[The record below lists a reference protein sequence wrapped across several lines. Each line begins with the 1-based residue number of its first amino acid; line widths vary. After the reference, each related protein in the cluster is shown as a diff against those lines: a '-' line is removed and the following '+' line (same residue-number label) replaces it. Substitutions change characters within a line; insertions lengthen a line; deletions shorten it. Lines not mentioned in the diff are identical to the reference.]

1 MMRDQPHNPRLPA
14 RRSDA
19 KLSLALVLG
28 VVVGIA
34 LGLLS
39 TSAMAPGAGEYV
51 NPTWSEGT
59 TMIVAPVVDD
69 AQRPA
74 VSVYRDAISTLSEEI
89 AIYESGH
96 QGRR

>member
-1 MMRDQPHNPRLPA
+1 MMMPAQRYIPRLRA

-19 KLSLALVLG
+19 RLSLAIVLG

-39 TSAMAPGAGEYV
+39 SSALAPGAGEYV

-74 VSVYRDAISTLSEEI
+74 VSVYREAISTLSEEV
-89 AIYESGH
+89 AIYEA
-96 QGRR
+96 RP

>member
-1 MMRDQPHNPRLPA
+1 MMMPAQRYIPRLRA

-19 KLSLALVLG
+19 RLSLAILLG

-39 TSAMAPGAGEYV
+39 SSALAPGTGEYV

-74 VSVYRDAISTLSEEI
+74 VSVYREAISTLSEEV
-89 AIYESGH
+89 AIYEA
-96 QGRR
+96 RP